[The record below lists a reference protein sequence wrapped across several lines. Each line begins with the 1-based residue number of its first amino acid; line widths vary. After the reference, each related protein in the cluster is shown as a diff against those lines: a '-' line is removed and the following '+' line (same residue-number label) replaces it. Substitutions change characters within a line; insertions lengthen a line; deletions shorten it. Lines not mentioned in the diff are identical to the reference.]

1 LLKDFDISTITDLD
15 SARDAIVK
23 LLNLIEGLQQE
34 IQELKSLNQM
44 LRDEL
49 RRLNGEQGKPDIKPS
64 RKDTGNKNVSSEK
77 ERKGRKKRNKKS
89 KKDRIKIH
97 QKRICKVDPDILPED
112 AKFKGY
118 QPVTVQDIIF
128 KASNTL
134 FLKEKYHSLSH
145 NKTYLAPLP
154 PGYDGEFGPRMKA
167 LVPKLYYGSNMT
179 ERKILDLLQD
189 ADINISAGKL
199 SDMLIKNHE
208 RFHAEKDAL
217 YEAGLNSTPWQNI
230 DDTST
235 RVNGQNQF
243 CHIVCNPFYTAYF
256 TTPNKTRLTVLDV
269 LKNFAP
275 RTFLLN
281 EEALRY
287 IDIFNLPKA
296 VVQPLSAL
304 PLEQTFD
311 ESTFLNLL
319 DQRLAQL
326 GPQQRTHILDA
337 AAVAAYHAIIEFPVV
352 SVLLC
357 DDAPQFKLI
366 TRQLSLCW
374 IHDGRHYK
382 KLDPFINHHRKL
394 LDGFLDT
401 YWDYYRQL
409 LKYREAP
416 SDSQR
421 IRLDHL
427 FDEIFSTAT
436 GYDALDQRIAKTKAK
451 KHSLLLVLDHP
462 ELPLHNNDAELSARG
477 RVRKR
482 VVSFG
487 TRVQD
492 GTKAWD
498 TFMSLAA
505 TTRKLGIN
513 FLDYLYDRISGLC
526 RIPNLAGLIT
536 QRAAVL
542 NLGASWGQ
550 GP

>member
-1 LLKDFDISTITDLD
+1 MLKDFDISAIIDLD
-15 SARDAIVK
+15 RAREAIGK
-23 LLNLIEGLQQE
+23 LLNLIEALQQE
-34 IQELKSLNQM
+34 NQELKRLNQL

-49 RRLNGEQGKPDIKPS
+49 RRLNGEQGKPDIKP
-64 RKDTGNKNVSSEK
+64 KGKGNNVSSEK
-77 ERKGRKKRNKKS
+77 ERKKRKQRNKKS
-89 KKDRIKIH
+89 KKDRIKMH
-97 QKRICKVDPDILPED
+97 NKRICKVDPEILPED

-118 QPVTVQDIIF
+118 QRVVVQDVIL

-134 FLKEKYHSLSH
+134 FLKEKYYSPSL

-154 PGYDGEFGPRMKA
+154 PGYDGEFGPGLKA
-167 LVPKLYYGSNMT
+167 LVPKLYYGSNIT
-179 ERKILDLLQD
+179 ERKILDLLRD
-189 ADINISAGKL
+189 ADIHISAGKL

-217 YEAGLNSTPWQNI
+217 YEAGLNSSPWQHI
-230 DDTST
+230 DDTSM
-235 RVNGQNQF
+235 RVNARNHF

-256 TTPNKTRLTVLDV
+256 TAPNKTRLTVLDV

-275 RTFLLN
+275 RAFLLN

-287 IDIFNLPKA
+287 IDIFKLPKA
-296 VVQPLSAL
+296 VVQELSAL

-311 ESTFLNLL
+311 EPTFLNLL
-319 DQRLAQL
+319 DQRLPQL
-326 GPQQRTHILDA
+326 GPQQRTHVLDA
-337 AAVAAYHAIIEFPVV
+337 AAVAAYHAVMEFPVV
-352 SVLLC
+352 SVLIC

-382 KLDPFINHHRKL
+382 KLDPFISHHRKL

-401 YWDYYRQL
+401 YWDYYREL
-409 LKYREAP
+409 LAYREAP
-416 SDSQR
+416 SDGEH

-427 FDEIFSTAT
+427 FDEIFSTST

-477 RVRKR
+477 RVCKR

-492 GTKAWD
+492 GTRAWD
-498 TFMSLAA
+498 TFMTLAA

-513 FLDYLYDRISGLC
+513 FLEYLYDRISGLC
-526 RIPNLAGLIT
+526 RIPNLAELIT

>member
-1 LLKDFDISTITDLD
+1 MLKDFDISAIIDLD

-23 LLNLIEGLQQE
+23 LLNLIEVLQQE
-34 IQELKSLNQM
+34 NQELKHLNQL

-49 RRLNGEQGKPDIKPS
+49 RRLKGEQGKPDIKPS

-77 ERKGRKKRNKKS
+77 ERKERKKRNKKS

-97 QKRICKVDPDILPED
+97 NKRICKVDPDILPED

-118 QPVTVQDIIF
+118 QPVTVQDVIF
-128 KASNTL
+128 EASNTL
-134 FLKEKYHSLSH
+134 FLKEKYHSPSL

-154 PGYDGEFGPRMKA
+154 PGYDGEFGPGMKA
-167 LVPKLYYGSNMT
+167 LVPKFYYGSNIT

-189 ADINISAGKL
+189 ADIRISAGKL

-296 VVQPLSAL
+296 VVRQLSAL

-319 DQRLAQL
+319 DQRLPQL

-337 AAVAAYHAIIEFPVV
+337 AAVAAYHAIMEFPVV

-382 KLDPFINHHRKL
+382 KLDPFINHHRKR

-401 YWDYYRQL
+401 YWYYYRQL

-482 VVSFG
+482 LVSFG

-513 FLDYLYDRISGLC
+513 FLDYLYDRISGIC
-526 RIPNLAGLIT
+526 RIPNLADLIT

>member
-1 LLKDFDISTITDLD
+1 
-15 SARDAIVK
+15 
-23 LLNLIEGLQQE
+23 
-34 IQELKSLNQM
+34 
-44 LRDEL
+44 
-49 RRLNGEQGKPDIKPS
+49 
-64 RKDTGNKNVSSEK
+64 
-77 ERKGRKKRNKKS
+77 
-89 KKDRIKIH
+89 
-97 QKRICKVDPDILPED
+97 
-112 AKFKGY
+112 
-118 QPVTVQDIIF
+118 
-128 KASNTL
+128 
-134 FLKEKYHSLSH
+134 
-145 NKTYLAPLP
+145 
-154 PGYDGEFGPRMKA
+154 
-167 LVPKLYYGSNMT
+167 MT
-179 ERKILDLLQD
+179 EQKILDLLQD
-189 ADINISAGKL
+189 ADIHISAGKL

-230 DDTST
+230 DDTSM
-235 RVNGQNQF
+235 RVNAQNHF

-256 TTPNKTRLTVLDV
+256 TAPNKTRLTVLDV

-275 RTFLLN
+275 RTFLIN

-287 IDIFNLPKA
+287 IDIFKLPKA
-296 VVQPLSAL
+296 VAQELSAL
-304 PLEQTFD
+304 PLGQTFD
-311 ESTFLNLL
+311 EPTFLNLL
-319 DQRLAQL
+319 DQRLPQL
-326 GPQQRTHILDA
+326 GPQQRTHLLDA
-337 AAVAAYHAIIEFPVV
+337 AAVAAYHAVMEFPVV

-401 YWDYYRQL
+401 YWDYYREL
-409 LKYREAP
+409 LTYREAP
-416 SDSQR
+416 SDSQH

-477 RVRKR
+477 RVCKR

-526 RIPNLAGLIT
+526 SIPNLAELIT